1 MARSVS
7 GSPVLD
13 RLGHLG
19 VIPVVVIDD
28 PSRAAALGSA
38 LLVGGL
44 PCAEIT
50 LRTDTALES
59 LRALAENPDL
69 LVGAGTVLRPGQV
82 EAALQAGARYIVS
95 PGFSPSVVSECQHA
109 GVPVLPGVATATEIQ
124 AALDAGLETV
134 KFFPAEAAGGL
145 AVLKALAAPF
155 RGVRFV
161 PTGGITAD
169 GLATY
174 LAEPSVLAVGG
185 SWLVSADLLAAQDFE
200 KITQL
205 SAAAVQIVRR
215 AREAANT

>member
-1 MARSVS
+1 MT

-28 PSRAAALGSA
+28 ASRAAALGSA
-38 LLVGGL
+38 LVGGGL
-44 PCAEIT
+44 PCAEVT
-50 LRTDTALES
+50 LRTDSALES

-69 LVGAGTVLRPGQV
+69 LVGAGTVLRPAQV
-82 EAALQAGARYIVS
+82 EAAMKAGVRYIVS
-95 PGFSPSVVSECQHA
+95 PGFSASVVRECQRC

-124 AALDAGLETV
+124 LALEAGLEAV
-134 KFFPAEAAGGL
+134 KFFPAEACGGL
-145 AVLKALAAPF
+145 AALKALAAPF
-155 RGVRFV
+155 AGVRFV

-185 SWLVSADLLAAQDFE
+185 SWLVSADLLAAQDFAR
-200 KITQL
+200 ITDL
-205 SAAAVQIVRR
+205 AAAAVRVVRV
-215 AREAANT
+215 ARGARTGVSG